1 MSVELIQKELSRRAE
16 FWKKSLGWPQDN
28 ASYVFLGRAVH
39 AMGKSMFG
47 PEWTGDEPCR
57 DVMRSLPVFPERS
70 GWRAVLV
77 HDLLVK
83 HHPELNRQPR
93 KPYQTSF
100 EFTGNEWMSAVM
112 LVKKHNDEQRPGFQR
127 FSEVQDRI
135 IQLAEAGFLI
145 TAIREKA
152 GGDPTP
158 IPRSWWNS
166 ERIRDR
172 FDYCHLRPDD
182 RYGIGIGSDPYQ
194 WIFVTRESLMSC
206 APGGLTEG
214 EQGPTPIAATPAAA
228 PLSEE
233 PVKTPRR
240 LAEAKIEPAFRHWRE
255 QQPEG
260 YIPTEDEDIAH
271 MKQLG
276 VGRDKVR
283 ALRKNFPT
291 RGRGEKKSG

>member
-1 MSVELIQKELSRRAE
+1 MSVELMQKQLSMRAE
-16 FWKKSLGWPQDN
+16 FWKKSLGWPNDN

-39 AMGKSMFG
+39 AMGRSMFG
-47 PEWTGDEPCR
+47 ADWTGDEPCR
-57 DVMRSLPVFPERS
+57 DLMIELSIFPERS
-70 GWRAVLV
+70 GWRARLA

-83 HHPELNRQPR
+83 HHPEFNRQPR
-93 KPYQTSF
+93 KPNQHSF
-100 EFTGNEWMSAVM
+100 EFTGNEWMAAVM
-112 LVKKHNDEQRPGFQR
+112 ILKKHNEQQMPGVRR
-127 FSEVQDRI
+127 FTEARGRI

-152 GGDPTP
+152 GGDPQP
-158 IPRSWWNS
+158 IPRRWWNS

-172 FDYCHLRPDD
+172 FDLCQLRPDD
-182 RYGIGIGSDPYQ
+182 PYNLGIGSDPFQ

-206 APGGLTEG
+206 APGGLADG
-214 EQGPTPIAATPAAA
+214 EQAPKPAATTSAAS
-228 PLSEE
+228 PPEEE
-233 PVKTPRR
+233 PAKAPRP
-240 LAEAKIEPAFRHWRE
+240 LAEAKIEPAFRQWRE
-255 QQPEG
+255 RQPEG

-283 ALRKNFPT
+283 RLRKGFPS